1 MEILIYVA
9 NGMNL
14 LGYCMKDILRL
25 RLMML
30 AAASCLAAYF
40 YCRPEPLM
48 TVVYWNLFY
57 VALNLYQIARLLR
70 ARFKSASEGP
80 EAGEEI
86 DGEAAANANA

>member
-1 MEILIYVA
+1 MEILIYIA

-40 YCRPEPLM
+40 YSRPEPLM

-57 VALNLYQIARLLR
+57 VGLNLYQIARLLR
-70 ARFKSASEGP
+70 VRFGNWIAQA
-80 EAGEEI
+80 EAKGRI
-86 DGEAAANANA
+86 RGQATVTQNG

>member
-1 MEILIYVA
+1 MEILIYIA

-40 YCRPEPLM
+40 YTRPDPLM

-57 VALNLYQIARLLR
+57 VGLNLFQIAQLLR
-70 ARFKSASEGP
+70 ARLKSAI
-80 EAGEEI
+80 EEPQVRDGI
-86 DGEAAANANA
+86 GGEATVNTNA

>member
-1 MEILIYVA
+1 MEILIYIA

-40 YCRPEPLM
+40 YSRPEPMM

-57 VALNLYQIARLLR
+57 VVLNLYQIAQLLHQ
-70 ARFKSASEGP
+70 RFKQC
-80 EAGEEI
+80 
-86 DGEAAANANA
+86 

>member
-1 MEILIYVA
+1 MDILIYIA

-14 LGYCMKDILRL
+14 LGYCIKDILRL

-40 YCRPEPLM
+40 YSRPDPLM

-57 VALNLYQIARLLR
+57 VGLNLFQIAQLLR
-70 ARFKSASEGP
+70 VRFGGAVEGCR
-80 EAGEEI
+80 
-86 DGEAAANANA
+86 DGEAIGDRAAGDTNA

>member
-1 MEILIYVA
+1 MEILIYIA

-40 YCRPEPLM
+40 YTRPDPLM

-57 VALNLYQIARLLR
+57 VGLNLFQIAQLLR
-70 ARFKSASEGP
+70 VRLKSAIEEP
-80 EAGEEI
+80 QVREEI
-86 DGEAAANANA
+86 GGEATVNTNA

>member
-1 MEILIYVA
+1 MEILIYIA

-40 YCRPEPLM
+40 YSRPEPLM

-57 VALNLYQIARLLR
+57 VGLNLYQIARLLR
-70 ARFKSASEGP
+70 MRFKSHI
-80 EAGEEI
+80 AGSRAGAGMG
-86 DGEAAANANA
+86 GEATVNTNA